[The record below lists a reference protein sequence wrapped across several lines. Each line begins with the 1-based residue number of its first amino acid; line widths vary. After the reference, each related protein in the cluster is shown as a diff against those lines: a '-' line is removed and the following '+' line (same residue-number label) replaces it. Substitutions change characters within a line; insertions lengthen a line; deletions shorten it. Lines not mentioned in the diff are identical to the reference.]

1 MSRITLASLYQNK
14 ELLMIIIKSSSSSS
28 SRSISVKVKSHR
40 KKDPEIPRLKF
51 FIETSHITHTGGILK
66 KVRTIKDL

>member
-1 MSRITLASLYQNK
+1 
-14 ELLMIIIKSSSSSS
+14 MIIIKSSSSSSSS

>member
-14 ELLMIIIKSSSSSS
+14 ELLIIIIKSSSSS